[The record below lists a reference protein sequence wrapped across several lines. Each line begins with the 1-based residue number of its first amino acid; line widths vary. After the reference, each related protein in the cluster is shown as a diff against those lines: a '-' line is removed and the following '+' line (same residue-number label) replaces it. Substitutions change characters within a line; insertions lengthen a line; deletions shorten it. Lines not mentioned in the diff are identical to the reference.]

1 MRELDFS
8 TQATCKLKQLLK
20 SNPEFTKKMI
30 EEINHLC
37 TEPIHGNTEKLSNY
51 PGYKIRKG
59 KYRIVYTFTDDIV
72 EIKLIDHRKDIYRK
86 LRR

>member
-8 TQATCKLKQLLK
+8 TQSERKLKQLLK
-20 SNPEFTKKMI
+20 SNPEIAKKMI

-37 TEPIHGNTEKLSNY
+37 TEPIHNNTEKLSNY

-59 KYRIVYTFTDDIV
+59 KYRIVYTFTDDMV
-72 EIKLIDHRKDIYRK
+72 EIKLIDPS
-86 LRR
+86 